1 MKPIVV
7 NSDNFNAEVRQSPVP
22 VLVDFYADWCGP
34 CRLLAPTVEEIA
46 EGAEG
51 FKVAKINV
59 DKAPELCEEFRVMSI
74 PTVIV
79 FRGGEAAARAVG
91 VRPKEALLALLG

>member
-7 NSDNFNAEVRQSPVP
+7 NSATFDAEVRHSPVP

-34 CRLLAPTVEEIA
+34 CRLLAPTIEALAEE
-46 EGAEG
+46 AEG
-51 FKVAKINV
+51 FKIVKINV
-59 DKAPELCEEFRVMSI
+59 DGAPALCDEFRVMSI
-74 PTVIV
+74 PTVIA
-79 FRGGEAAARAVG
+79 FRGGEAVARAVG

>member
-7 NSDNFNAEVRQSPVP
+7 NSDNFNAEVRESPVP

-46 EGAEG
+46 VEAEG
-51 FKVAKINV
+51 FRVAKLNV
-59 DKAPELCEEFRVMSI
+59 DKAPALCEEFRVMSI

-79 FRGGEAAARAVG
+79 FKNGEAVARAVG